1 MRFTRSPKSETV
13 RRELPL
19 GSASQSLPSWTWFED
34 LRIGLRVEWLIFAQ
48 NLTSK
53 STSVID
59 RRSTSRYSLLQYAW
73 QLISYVIGWSRC
85 LCMWRNKM
93 DHDLEGLIGENR
105 KKHNYSRYWQGE
117 RERQIISAQVPAAP
131 RELGSNTTNCFKS
144 GKDSKRPAFRKTSV
158 RKPVAWTSLHV
169 QSR

>member
-1 MRFTRSPKSETV
+1 MNVIRGFADRFKSKMTHLCPKSHIWIDVGDRPSIYQPLELAPV
-13 RRELPL
+13 RLAAHL
-19 GSASQSLPSWTWFED
+19 
-34 LRIGLRVEWLIFAQ
+34 
-48 NLTSK
+48 N
-53 STSVID
+53 
-59 RRSTSRYSLLQYAW
+59 
-73 QLISYVIGWSRC
+73 VIGWFRC
-85 LCMWRNKM
+85 LFMWQNKM
-93 DHDLEGLIGENR
+93 NHDLEGLIGENR

-158 RKPVAWTSLHV
+158 RKPVDWTSLHV